1 MTGLSNM
8 YILYSIIT
16 GAMPYIFNTDV

>member
-8 YILYSIIT
+8 LD
-16 GAMPYIFNTDV
+16 P